1 MEYAISRWMYERE
14 IENLG
19 LFSEYAYKS
28 SKDNHGLWNVMWNLS
43 TKSLKYM
50 VVIEVLYVMQDWRSE
65 KSLMSS

>member
-1 MEYAISRWMYERE
+1 
-14 IENLG
+14 
-19 LFSEYAYKS
+19 
-28 SKDNHGLWNVMWNLS
+28 MWNLS